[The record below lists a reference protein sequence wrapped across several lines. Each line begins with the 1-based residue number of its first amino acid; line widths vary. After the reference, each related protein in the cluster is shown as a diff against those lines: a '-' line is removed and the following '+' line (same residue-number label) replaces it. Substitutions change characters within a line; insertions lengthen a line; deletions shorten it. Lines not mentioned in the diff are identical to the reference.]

1 MTREVVELFAPLGE
15 GLVLDATFGRGGH
28 ARALLQQTSCRI
40 VALDCDPEAVVYG
53 RQEPFFQA
61 HAARFRLEQ
70 GFFAQSAAL
79 LARQNLHSLDGI
91 LFDYGLSSPQLDDP
105 KRGFSFQRQG
115 PLDMRMAQSGTS
127 AQELL
132 ERISEEELTQALR
145 LCGERH
151 ARRIAHALF
160 EARAQGK
167 LPQDTLA
174 LAALVRAQS
183 MRHARI
189 DAATKT
195 FMALRIAVNDEL
207 TQIAQGL
214 EQADRLLR
222 TGGRIVAIAFHSLE
236 DRIVKRQFSTW
247 AGRDATGC
255 SRHRASL
262 QDLPSNEKSGNHES
276 GDQKI
281 GDQEIG
287 NQKIGDH
294 EIDNQRTHPL
304 HHRTPFRPL
313 YRLLLRRP
321 HRASALEVAANPRAR
336 SARLRAVEKLAR
348 ANLAESSAL
357 SAKTSRAA

>member
-145 LCGERH
+145 L
-151 ARRIAHALF
+151 
-160 EARAQGK
+160 
-167 LPQDTLA
+167 
-174 LAALVRAQS
+174 
-183 MRHARI
+183 
-189 DAATKT
+189 
-195 FMALRIAVNDEL
+195 
-207 TQIAQGL
+207 
-214 EQADRLLR
+214 
-222 TGGRIVAIAFHSLE
+222 
-236 DRIVKRQFSTW
+236 
-247 AGRDATGC
+247 
-255 SRHRASL
+255 
-262 QDLPSNEKSGNHES
+262 
-276 GDQKI
+276 
-281 GDQEIG
+281 
-287 NQKIGDH
+287 
-294 EIDNQRTHPL
+294 
-304 HHRTPFRPL
+304 
-313 YRLLLRRP
+313 
-321 HRASALEVAANPRAR
+321 
-336 SARLRAVEKLAR
+336 
-348 ANLAESSAL
+348 
-357 SAKTSRAA
+357 